1 MSAPE
6 TVRAFVALELDSELR
21 RRMAAL
27 VQELRPLV
35 SGGRWVRPEAVHLT
49 LRFLGSASPDQLF
62 TLRTAL
68 AAASRACPPAQAPV
82 AELGTF
88 PPRGRPRVLWL
99 GIALPDSVLRLQEAC
114 EAAAVAAGFAPETR
128 SFRPHLTLARF
139 KTPARLPE
147 LPAVD
152 LGAARLERLHLMRSD
167 LRPEGARYTVV
178 DGWSLVGGE

>member
-1 MSAPE
+1 M
-6 TVRAFVALELDSELR
+6 
-21 RRMAAL
+21 
-27 VQELRPLV
+27 
-35 SGGRWVRPEAVHLT
+35 
-49 LRFLGSASPDQLF
+49 
-62 TLRTAL
+62 
-68 AAASRACPPAQAPV
+68 
-82 AELGTF
+82 
-88 PPRGRPRVLWL
+88 
-99 GIALPDSVLRLQEAC
+99 
-114 EAAAVAAGFAPETR
+114 AAGFAPETR